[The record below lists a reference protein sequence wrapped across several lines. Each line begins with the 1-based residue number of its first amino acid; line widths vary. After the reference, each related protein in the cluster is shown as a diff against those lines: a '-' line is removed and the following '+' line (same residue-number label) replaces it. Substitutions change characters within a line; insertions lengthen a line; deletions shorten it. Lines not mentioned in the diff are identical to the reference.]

1 MTNLDKV
8 TRRDINSSNIR
19 FPIKDAYSAAFPR
32 FTADDIVEFTF
43 SVSDILLNFNTKY
56 FLM

>member
-1 MTNLDKV
+1 MIQQDKFNILLIIGSAIMTNLDKV

-32 FTADDIVEFTF
+32 FTADDIV
-43 SVSDILLNFNTKY
+43 
-56 FLM
+56 